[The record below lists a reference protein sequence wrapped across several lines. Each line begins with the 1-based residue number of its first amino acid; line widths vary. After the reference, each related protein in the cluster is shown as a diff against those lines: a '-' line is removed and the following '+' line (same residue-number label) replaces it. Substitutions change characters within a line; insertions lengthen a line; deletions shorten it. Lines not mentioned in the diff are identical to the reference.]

1 MQAEAAV
8 LVVWSG
14 SLWLA
19 EFHPLAQTNKE
30 IWRLL
35 NQDLAS
41 IRDHLFDQQLP
52 QDPFYQYLLGAPNS
66 ESGRSRSLRRGVRGG
81 SPEGTRCRSQESQAS
96 QGSKASQE
104 SQGSKASQ
112 ESPPGGQPRPDASD
126 ICLAEYPCGT
136 RKFVL
141 FQRQPTGDGQQGYTS
156 RGWNLWTPGLPR
168 NVRARLNRRWRDLDI
183 DDSDR
188 W

>member
-66 ESGRSRSLRRGVRGG
+66 ES
-81 SPEGTRCRSQESQAS
+81 
-96 QGSKASQE
+96 
-104 SQGSKASQ
+104 
-112 ESPPGGQPRPDASD
+112 
-126 ICLAEYPCGT
+126 
-136 RKFVL
+136 
-141 FQRQPTGDGQQGYTS
+141 
-156 RGWNLWTPGLPR
+156 
-168 NVRARLNRRWRDLDI
+168 
-183 DDSDR
+183 DSS
-188 W
+188 